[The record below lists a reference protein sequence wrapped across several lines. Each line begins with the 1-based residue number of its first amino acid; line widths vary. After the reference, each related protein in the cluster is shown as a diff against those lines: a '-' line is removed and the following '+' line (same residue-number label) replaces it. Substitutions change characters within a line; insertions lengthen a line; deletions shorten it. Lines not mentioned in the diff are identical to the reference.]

1 MIEFSI
7 KDVQRPLLLPP
18 CISLETKSILEAQER
33 KGGIIGQKAVDR
45 SYFGELLLTDS
56 TLTTRK
62 L

>member
-18 CISLETKSILEAQER
+18 CVSLETKSILEAQER
-33 KGGIIGQKAVDR
+33 KGGIMGQKAVDR
-45 SYFGELLLTDS
+45 SYFGELLLANS
-56 TLTTRK
+56 TLTTQK